1 MTNDSFG
8 RHVPRL
14 RQAIT
19 SVVAGVVLVV
29 GAMAAIPALTT
40 AANAVTS
47 ADPCP
52 AIGQDTIGCAL
63 IITID
68 SSGGVSVS
76 PGPNIGMPYDG
87 VEDTLIGVVNN
98 SSQPISSLA
107 LSSALNI
114 FGFDGDGICTYTFSG
129 YSYCTSAQQSQTNND
144 DNHAAGLDYQGP
156 DNTWTVASSK
166 TGAVNFTP
174 PLGAGG
180 NTYFSL
186 EEPLKAGDI
195 TFPTHLVIAKTSSG
209 SFTYAGQGH
218 YSLAVSNT
226 GGATSGTVT
235 VSDTLPAGESFV
247 SGSGNDGFTCAAVS
261 QVVTCSTSTVINFAD
276 PATINLVVNL
286 SASAGTSLNN
296 TATAKNG
303 NDTATSNT
311 TTNVVGQYPLVITA
325 SSPSVA
331 YGSKPPA
338 ITASYSLPAGGAAL
352 TTAPKCSTTATSSS
366 NVGSY
371 PSKCTGAVGA
381 NYAISYVN
389 GSVNVAQYALVIT
402 ASSGSMV
409 YHSTPPAITA
419 SYTLPTNGAALTTA
433 PTCSTTAMSSSA
445 VGSYA
450 TSCSDAASPDYTIT
464 YVNGSVNVTP
474 YALVITAS
482 SPSIVYGST
491 PPAITASYSLPS
503 GGAALTTAPTCSTTA
518 TSSSG
523 VGSYATSCVGAVGSD
538 YAISYVNGAVNVTS
552 YALVITASS
561 GSMVYGSTPPA
572 ITASYTLPSG
582 GAALATAPTCST
594 TETSSSNVG
603 SYVSSCSGAASPNY
617 TISYVAGNVT
627 VTPAPAVTVSASSIP
642 FTAGQAV
649 PTVTCTSSVPL
660 TTPAA
665 GTTAASSFSLPGTY
679 ATNCTG
685 AVDANYA
692 GIVYAPGTA
701 TVLAAPAVAVQAHK
715 AVKKQKKAKKLV
727 VAKAAKAA
735 IAPVKASVTG

>member
-331 YGSKPPA
+331 YGSTPPA

-352 TTAPKCSTTATSSS
+352 TTAPTCSTTATSSS

-433 PTCSTTAMSSSA
+433 PTCSTTAMLSSA

-450 TSCSDAASPDYTIT
+450 TSCSDAASPDYTITASSSSIVYGSTPPAITASYTLPTNGAALTTAPTCSTTATSSSAVGSYPTKCTGAASPDYTIT

-582 GAALATAPTCST
+582 GAAL
-594 TETSSSNVG
+594 
-603 SYVSSCSGAASPNY
+603 
-617 TISYVAGNVT
+617 
-627 VTPAPAVTVSASSIP
+627 
-642 FTAGQAV
+642 
-649 PTVTCTSSVPL
+649 
-660 TTPAA
+660 
-665 GTTAASSFSLPGTY
+665 
-679 ATNCTG
+679 
-685 AVDANYA
+685 
-692 GIVYAPGTA
+692 
-701 TVLAAPAVAVQAHK
+701 
-715 AVKKQKKAKKLV
+715 
-727 VAKAAKAA
+727 
-735 IAPVKASVTG
+735 